1 MEKKYSDEKIGRV
14 FLKIF
19 HSRNQYYSTEEESI
33 VTYEEMRQRS
43 EHLPSH
49 NPAKELRSVKGR
61 VCCWSHD
68 CISML
73 GVANPSL
80 RRGWANRVRGGKAL
94 VALSGCDCSSVHP
107 CYSTSCLDCAFLF
120 QTKDINSFR
129 CQSFALLCE
138 QINCTTL
145 STLEIHRIC
154 EGTGLRH
161 ACHYSLHIYTSCLSL
176 VTAAGCT
183 QVNSI
188 A

>member
-1 MEKKYSDEKIGRV
+1 MKKQGREV
-14 FLKIF
+14 
-19 HSRNQYYSTEEESI
+19 STS
-33 VTYEEMRQRS
+33 VHTT
-43 EHLPSH
+43 HT
-49 NPAKELRSVKGR
+49 AKELWSVKGR

-80 RRGWANRVRGGKAL
+80 RWGWANSVWGGKAL
-94 VALSGCDCSSVHP
+94 VTLSGCDCSSVH
-107 CYSTSCLDCAFLF
+107 SCKVPVVCFDCAFLF

-129 CQSFALLCE
+129 FQSFALLCE

-145 STLEIHRIC
+145 STLKIHRIC
-154 EGTGLRH
+154 EGKGLRH
-161 ACHYSLHIYTSCLSL
+161 ACHYSLHIYTSSLSL

-188 A
+188 T